1 MLLASGLNFGARASL
16 PHLLGICLGFPV
28 MILLIGLGFGALFAA
43 YPVLHDIIKVAGLVY
58 LLHLAWRIGSA
69 RQQSASNTPSKPL
82 NFWQSALFQWVNP
95 KGWIMGSSALATF
108 TSLENNFFT
117 QVVIVAFVFFLV
129 SIPSTASW
137 LFFGAGLQRYLRQP
151 EYLRAFNIGMALLL
165 VVSIFPVIS
174 ELLSRFNPG

>member
-1 MLLASGLNFGARASL
+1 
-16 PHLLGICLGFPV
+16 
-28 MILLIGLGFGALFAA
+28 MILVIGLGFGTLFAA
-43 YPVLHDIIKVAGLVY
+43 YPVLHDIIKVVGLVY
-58 LLHLAWRIGSA
+58 LLYLAWRIAST
-69 RQQSASNTPSKPL
+69 RQASSASALAKPL

-117 QVVIVAFVFFLV
+117 QVVVVAFVFFLV
-129 SIPSTASW
+129 SIPSTGSW

-151 EYLRAFNIGMALLL
+151 EYLRLFNIGMALLL

-174 ELLSRFNPG
+174 ELVTRFYPG